1 MAVAMMA
8 AKVAVV
14 SEAREGEQGASEA
27 GRRTVCC
34 LESRLDELHNV
45 HCTGSLGEQDSFTAG
60 WRYPTSNETIYSTCV
75 PLRSPAEI
83 GRPFVSLPF
92 DKEAANEGKL
102 SLDR

>member
-14 SEAREGEQGASEA
+14 SEAREGEQGVSEA

-60 WRYPTSNETIYSTCV
+60 
-75 PLRSPAEI
+75 
-83 GRPFVSLPF
+83 
-92 DKEAANEGKL
+92 
-102 SLDR
+102 